1 VQGSSQKNTACG
13 GEYEPAGDHGRR
25 DGRSLSEDEGDAR
38 GEGDAHGDSGDAG
51 I

>member
-1 VQGSSQKNTACG
+1 MNP
-13 GEYEPAGDHGRR
+13 PAIAVAEMDAP
-25 DGRSLSEDEGDAR
+25 LSEDEGDAR